1 MDKGGDPVK
10 SIFAR
15 LERLEAAKTGAGVSV
30 GLLDHVNGAWRL
42 ICIMNDGERRVSTHK
57 SEAEAHAAYDA
68 LCKPG
73 KVEPVLIVIGL

>member
-42 ICIMNDGERRVSTHK
+42 ICT
-57 SEAEAHAAYDA
+57 
-68 LCKPG
+68 
-73 KVEPVLIVIGL
+73 